1 MKEDIMKRA
10 AFFVFGMVLVSLFLA
25 GQIRAA
31 DLPKY
36 GGRLVIAQDID
47 AVGLDPYKTTAFAS
61 LNYFEQIYN
70 SLLQFDGKGA
80 LQPELA
86 VSWENPNPTTY
97 VFRLRKEV
105 KFQDGKEF
113 TAEDVKATFDR
124 LRDPKTG
131 SARALTFK
139 SVDRVE
145 VVDKH
150 SVRFVLKEP
159 FAPFL
164 NYLASPAHSAIL
176 SKDVIEKSDPGKVVV
191 GTGPFQMVEYR
202 PNDTMILKKNPLYW
216 EKGLPYLDE
225 LEIRLIKDASSRVAA
240 LRSKSVDHIWIME
253 PQLVQILMK
262 EKGVHSAMAASTA
275 RKRVF
280 INSTKPPLDN
290 VKVRQALSSAT
301 DRKELIRVT
310 VMGKGEL
317 CGALP
322 AAVGEY
328 AFPAEKLPFYD
339 YNPDRA
345 KKLLAEAGFPNG
357 FKAQFKVSAA
367 HITDQYAAQMLQR
380 QWKKIGVEI
389 DLVQV
394 EWGTLIRSIN
404 EKNYEIGCM
413 TDFWRPDPDEYIV
426 YRWDIQTRAGFSSPD
441 LDKLTAE
448 GLTTVDHKK
457 RVAVYHEIEKKI
469 AEYAPI
475 LYIYA
480 HPQRFEFWNDALKGY
495 VPLPQCSRENLKK
508 AWLEK

>member
-1 MKEDIMKRA
+1 MFSEW
-10 AFFVFGMVLVSLFLA
+10 SLSHCFWQA
-25 GQIRAA
+25 RSAPRIS
-31 DLPKY
+31 PST
-36 GGRLVIAQDID
+36 GRLVIAQDID

-124 LRDPKTG
+124 LLDPKTG

-164 NYLASPAHSAIL
+164 NYLASSAHSAIL
-176 SKDVIEKSDPGKVVV
+176 SKGVIEKSDPGKVVV
-191 GTGPFQMVEYR
+191 GTGPFQMVDYR

-275 RKRVF
+275 RKRIF
-280 INSTKPPLDN
+280 INSTKPPW
-290 VKVRQALSSAT
+290 
-301 DRKELIRVT
+301 
-310 VMGKGEL
+310 
-317 CGALP
+317 
-322 AAVGEY
+322 
-328 AFPAEKLPFYD
+328 
-339 YNPDRA
+339 
-345 KKLLAEAGFPNG
+345 
-357 FKAQFKVSAA
+357 
-367 HITDQYAAQMLQR
+367 IT
-380 QWKKIGVEI
+380 
-389 DLVQV
+389 
-394 EWGTLIRSIN
+394 
-404 EKNYEIGCM
+404 
-413 TDFWRPDPDEYIV
+413 
-426 YRWDIQTRAGFSSPD
+426 
-441 LDKLTAE
+441 
-448 GLTTVDHKK
+448 
-457 RVAVYHEIEKKI
+457 
-469 AEYAPI
+469 
-475 LYIYA
+475 
-480 HPQRFEFWNDALKGY
+480 
-495 VPLPQCSRENLKK
+495 
-508 AWLEK
+508 

>member
-1 MKEDIMKRA
+1 MKKTA
-10 AFFVFGMVLVSLFLA
+10 SVFLGITAGLFLLT

-31 DLPKY
+31 DQPKY
-36 GGRLVIAQDID
+36 GGKLVVGQDID
-47 AVGLDPYKTTAFAS
+47 AVGLDPYKTTALAS

-70 SLLQFDGKGA
+70 SLLQFDAQGA

-86 VSWENPNPTTY
+86 TSWENPNPTTY
-97 VFRLRKEV
+97 IFRLRKDV

-124 LRDPKTG
+124 ALDPKTG

-139 SVDRVE
+139 PVDRVE

-150 SVRFVLKEP
+150 TVRFILKEP

-164 NYLASPAHSAIL
+164 NYLASPAHSSIL
-176 SKDVIEKSDPGKVVV
+176 SKSVIEKSDPNQVVI
-191 GTGPFQMVEYR
+191 GTGPFQMVEFR
-202 PNDTMILKKNPLYW
+202 PNDTMLLKKNPQYW

-225 LEIRLIKDASSRVAA
+225 LEIRLIKDPSSRVAA
-240 LRSKSVDHIWIME
+240 LRAKSVDHIWIME

-262 EKGVHSAMAASTA
+262 EKGINSAMAASTA

-280 INSTKPPLDN
+280 INCTKPPFNN

-322 AAVGEY
+322 AAVGDY

-339 YNPDRA
+339 YNPERA
-345 KKLLAEAGFPNG
+345 KKLLAEAGYPNG

-389 DLVQV
+389 DIVQV
-394 EWGTLIRSIN
+394 EWGTIIRNIN
-404 EKNYEIGCM
+404 EKNYEIGSM
-413 TDFWRPDPDEYIV
+413 TDFWRPDPNEYIV
-426 YRWDIQTRAGFSSPD
+426 YDWDIQARTGFKSPD
-441 LDKLTAE
+441 LDKMTAE

-457 RVAVYHEIEKKI
+457 RVALYHEIEKKI
-469 AEYAPI
+469 AEYSPI

-480 HPQRFEFWNDALKGY
+480 HPQRFEFWSDYVKGY
-495 VPLPQCSRENLKK
+495 VPLPQCSRVNLKK
-508 AWLEK
+508 AWLDK